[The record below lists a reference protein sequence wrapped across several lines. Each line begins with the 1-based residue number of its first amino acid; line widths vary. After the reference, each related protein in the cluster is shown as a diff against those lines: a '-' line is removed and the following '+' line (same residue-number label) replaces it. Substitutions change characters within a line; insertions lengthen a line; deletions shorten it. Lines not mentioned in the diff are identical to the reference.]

1 MEWFKYA
8 SEHKILETD
17 IIAPIC
23 AYIHK
28 SDWIDF
34 LPLNW
39 YSDDVQCLDM
49 QKAGKRHFVSRAYV
63 HHVGSQT
70 CGFDATNLIESA
82 KPVIKAHRPDLY
94 DLWFRKTD

>member
-1 MEWFKYA
+1 MRWFRW
-8 SEHKILETD
+8 ETEDQIIETD

-23 AYIHK
+23 A
-28 SDWIDF
+28 WISKEAWVDF

-49 QKAGKRHFVSRAYV
+49 ADKGLKHYISRAYV

-82 KPVIKAHRPDLY
+82 KPVIKEHRPELY
-94 DLWFRKTD
+94 KKWFKKS